1 MRHYI
6 LASHGT
12 FSQGLYE
19 AIKIIMGEQENVH
32 IITAYVEDG
41 FDLKQQIQQTIDSIP
56 ENDEIITCTDIFGG
70 SVNNEM
76 MKYIRREN
84 FYLLTGIN
92 LPMLINIFLSKD
104 ENIDVL
110 MEQTLSE
117 ELQGIV
123 YCNRKKDK
131 KVEEEDF

>member
-41 FDLKQQIQQTIDSIP
+41 FDLKQQIQKTIDSIP
-56 ENDEIITCTDIFGG
+56 EDDEIITCTDIFGG

-76 MKYIRREN
+76 MKYIRREK

-92 LPMLINIFLSKD
+92 LPILINIFLSKD
-104 ENIDVL
+104 ENFDVL
-110 MEQTLSE
+110 MEQIFSE

-131 KVEEEDF
+131 SVEEEDF